1 MNTYNYI
8 TIEDKKNLI
17 VERILNNER
26 ALYHLQISLLEFN
39 TNSSSQDEIDS
50 ASIAINKCSSNIQV
64 LNNILNDLNNNI
76 DEFNQY

>member
-8 TIEDKKNLI
+8 TIQDKKNLI
-17 VERILNNER
+17 VERIINNER
-26 ALYHLQISLLEFN
+26 AMYHLQVALLEFN

-50 ASIAINKCSSNIQV
+50 ASIAINKCSSTIQV